1 MGYTF
6 KSLCIRNFKYITN
19 NKPLKFDF
27 MNSNIVILDG
37 QNGYGKTT
45 LFDAIEVLVTG
56 KIKHFNPSLQNRKT
70 ETLGTLAN
78 DVNKDIVISAILSSD
93 FSDEIHVE
101 RKLLCKNE
109 FQSIIT
115 LNSQEISQEELYDKF
130 HLSSN
135 MFDIGT
141 YISQSE
147 SLDFLQNKYKNRKD
161 SVSSLL
167 DDTEITDKIQ
177 MLKSV
182 QEHILGRVEKEIG
195 DKEKQI
201 GVVSQRVNE
210 IKRQTDHI
218 VMNAELPG
226 ENIRLF
232 DEVEYEFDVIKLDQ
246 GVTYETVIQQLKQI
260 EGFIEN
266 YEEYLRYKDN
276 AIIRELKASPKRLY
290 MALFYRQEIE
300 LLNKK
305 ESLIKELNKS
315 KELLTNYSNNVWSV
329 DETLFNKIK
338 IKAEIIAQIKTL
350 LLNQKKEQ
358 SQLDDADKVLAQMRK
373 ARRGLIK
380 EFYNAAESGKF
391 DKNKCPLCG
400 TDFMDI
406 DSAIIETE
414 QFIKNIH
421 TDGIKI
427 IEDIET
433 QITNLFQKEI
443 IPVLKVFLEENKVL
457 IKMDDTLSGC
467 KNLAVEKLQQL
478 LDKVKISEFKS
489 QGIEKFDIEE
499 FSQQYEN
506 LLKELQEKEVP
517 NKIIFQEKQVE
528 LYKSIHNT
536 YYHNEKPY
544 HTVGELQ
551 SKEQYVAKLFNDNL
565 SQQLSTEEA
574 RLRKLKRD
582 YEEYKNKTKDMTDA
596 IKVLVGK
603 YEDANKEYQTQL
615 LNAIKIPLMVYS
627 GRIIQNYPLGLGI
640 RAVIKTNQ
648 LVFEAASKSGSDVY
662 NILSTGQLNGL
673 SIALLLSI
681 KNVYGDTKGL
691 DILLIDDPLQ
701 TIDDISA
708 ISLADLLT
716 QQGIGQIVLSTHEE
730 AKAALL
736 RYKFKH
742 AGMSV
747 REQNMQALYMKTV
760 TEE

>member
-1 MGYTF
+1 MSSQETF
-6 KSLCIRNFKYITN
+6 SITTLQRMCARSEYLDESDIHMNDKTVSWDGNIIYYKTKKPASTGNEFLIPIQVKGKEYNTLPDSDSISYPVDINDLKNYLKNGGVIFFVDAISKTEYSDKMYAKILLPVDIVHIMKGKEEQGSITVHLNHVKTVRELEELCVLFKENRPKQAMVGVGKSIPDYDNISNFTISTLPTPYMNPAIAIAKSPFKYVYT
-19 NKPLKFDF
+19 KK
-27 MNSNIVILDG
+27 DG
-37 QNGYGKTT
+37 M
-45 LFDAIEVLVTG
+45 E
-56 KIKHFNPSLQNRKT
+56 
-70 ETLGTLAN
+70 
-78 DVNKDIVISAILSSD
+78 
-93 FSDEIHVE
+93 
-101 RKLLCKNE
+101 
-109 FQSIIT
+109 
-115 LNSQEISQEELYDKF
+115 
-130 HLSSN
+130 
-135 MFDIGT
+135 
-141 YISQSE
+141 
-147 SLDFLQNKYKNRKD
+147 
-161 SVSSLL
+161 
-167 DDTEITDKIQ
+167 
-177 MLKSV
+177 
-182 QEHILGRVEKEIG
+182 
-195 DKEKQI
+195 
-201 GVVSQRVNE
+201 
-210 IKRQTDHI
+210 
-218 VMNAELPG
+218 
-226 ENIRLF
+226 
-232 DEVEYEFDVIKLDQ
+232 
-246 GVTYETVIQQLKQI
+246 
-260 EGFIEN
+260 
-266 YEEYLRYKDN
+266 
-276 AIIRELKASPKRLY
+276 
-290 MALFYRQEIE
+290 
-300 LLNKK
+300 
-305 ESLIKELNKS
+305 
-315 KELLTNYSNNVWSV
+315 
-329 DETLFNKIK
+329 
-338 IKAEIIAQIKTL
+338 
-350 LLNQKKEQ
+350 
-358 SQLDDADKVLAQMRK
+358 
-373 ARRGLIK
+373 
-380 EFYNAAESGKF
+380 
-391 DKNKCPLCG
+391 
-400 TDFMDI
+400 
-406 DSAIIETE
+406 
-414 QFIKNIH
+414 
-421 TDGIKI
+421 
-427 IEDIET
+427 
-433 QITNLFQKEI
+433 
-443 IPVLKVFLEENKVL
+443 IPVLLTDLVTATESDWLIKIDDKIEQRYPIRHIYALNQTTTRISEIIEFVLTEKSQKTTIRCIEATNYNFETVFQASKIIIAEENKVL

>member
-1 MGYTF
+1 MVVG
-6 KSLCIRNFKYITN
+6 RGN
-19 NKPLKFDF
+19 
-27 MNSNIVILDG
+27 
-37 QNGYGKTT
+37 
-45 LFDAIEVLVTG
+45 DAIPTWSGFNYQGKMMLLYVLELINQIA
-56 KIKHFNPSLQNRKT
+56 KDK
-70 ETLGTLAN
+70 
-78 DVNKDIVISAILSSD
+78 NKDIDAYSVELEKTEDFCIICDSEYKSFHQVKAYLSKDKWNSYSKAMD
-93 FSDEIHVE
+93 
-101 RKLLCKNE
+101 KLLKHRAESNNPTAKCYLTVAK
-109 FQSIIT
+109 
-115 LNSQEISQEELYDKF
+115 EIKDWDDASNTYNVSVELYKRASKVVGVCDVR
-130 HLSSN
+130 N
-135 MFDIGT
+135 
-141 YISQSE
+141 
-147 SLDFLQNKYKNRKD
+147 
-161 SVSSLL
+161 
-167 DDTEITDKIQ
+167 EI
-177 MLKSV
+177 
-182 QEHILGRVEKEIG
+182 

-315 KELLTNYSNNVWSV
+315 KELLMNYSNNVWSV

-358 SQLDDADKVLAQMRK
+358 SQLDDADKVLAQMTK

-400 TDFMDI
+400 TDFTDI

-414 QFIKNIH
+414 RFIKNIH

>member
-1 MGYTF
+1 M
-6 KSLCIRNFKYITN
+6 S
-19 NKPLKFDF
+19 
-27 MNSNIVILDG
+27 SNIVILDG

-45 LFDAIEVLVTG
+45 LFDAIEILVTG

-78 DVNKDIVISAILSSD
+78 DINKDIVISAILSSD
-93 FSDEIHVE
+93 VSDEIYVE

-115 LNSQEISQEELYDKF
+115 LNNQEISQEELYDKL

-177 MLKSV
+177 VLKSV
-182 QEHILGRVEKEIG
+182 QESIMGRVEKEIG

-201 GVVSQRVNE
+201 DEIGKKVNE
-210 IKRQTDHI
+210 IKRQAEHI
-218 VMNAELPG
+218 VLNAELPG

-232 DEVEYEFDVIKLDQ
+232 DEAEYKFDVIKLEQ
-246 GVTYETVIQQLKQI
+246 GIAYETVVQQLKQI

-266 YEEYLRYKDN
+266 YDEYIRYKNN
-276 AIIRELKASPKRLY
+276 AIIRELKESPKQLY
-290 MALFYRQEIE
+290 MALFYQQEIE
-300 LLNKK
+300 LLKKK
-305 ESLIKELNKS
+305 ESLIKALNKS
-315 KELLTNYSNNVWSV
+315 KELLMDYTNNVWSV

-338 IKAEIIAQIKTL
+338 IKPEIVTQIKTS

-358 SQLDDADKVLAQMRK
+358 SQLDDADKVLAQMTK

-391 DKNKCPLCG
+391 NKSKCPLCG
-400 TDFMDI
+400 TEFADI
-406 DSAIIETE
+406 DAAITETE

-427 IEDIET
+427 IEDLET

-443 IPVLKVFLEENKVL
+443 IPVLKAFLEENRVL

-467 KNLAVEKLQQL
+467 KNLSVEKLQQL
-478 LDKVKISEFKS
+478 LNKVKIPEFKS
-489 QGIEKFDIEE
+489 QEIKKFDIEE

-517 NKIIFQEKQVE
+517 NKIIFQEKQIE

-544 HTVGELQ
+544 HTVKELQ

-565 SQQLSTEEA
+565 SIRLSTEET
-574 RLRKLKRD
+574 RLKKLKD
-582 YEEYKNKTKDMTDA
+582 NYEEYKKKTDSMTDA
-596 IKVLVGK
+596 VKTLISK

-640 RAVIKTNQ
+640 RAIIKTNQ
-648 LVFEAASKSGSDVY
+648 LVFEAVSKSGSDVY

-673 SIALLLSI
+673 SIAFLLSI

-736 RYKFKH
+736 RYKFKR
-742 AGMSV
+742 AGMRV
-747 REQNMQALYMKTV
+747 LEQNMRELYMKTV
-760 TEE
+760 TED